1 MPALPENTR
10 SRTIY
15 NTSYTHS
22 ISLTEL
28 EHVPKAL
35 ICVGE
40 TGIIEWIEKDVAEER
55 VERVLA
61 DHGLRIG
68 DVEVV
73 KIDEGGIV
81 PGLIDTHTVRLDL
94 VIDKGRPTGLIYST
108 HLNIPISALDLR
120 YSSWTGWSN

>member
-15 NTSYTHS
+15 HTSYTHS

-40 TGIIEWIEKDVAEER
+40 TGIIEWIEKDIADDG

-68 DVEVV
+68 DVEVI

-81 PGLIDTHTVRLDL
+81 PGLIDTHTVRRASKQRK
-94 VIDKGRPTGLIYST
+94 V
-108 HLNIPISALDLR
+108 
-120 YSSWTGWSN
+120 GWADM